1 LLVVENEAT
10 LRLELAVHLGSTY
23 DVAAVASADEALR
36 LVAQGASFDV
46 VLCELTM
53 PEMNGVQL
61 CQRLARMESKL
72 TSRVVLMASRKVAP
86 ASVRHALEG
95 LPNPCITW
103 PFEIDA
109 LADLLERHRARAA
122 SVESKGSKRAPADH
136 DGRRRDHLGVALAA
150 SLKSDANSSAALHDT
165 RPKQP

>member
-36 LVAQGASFDV
+36 LVSQGASFDV

-61 CQRLARMESKL
+61 CERLAEMGSEL
-72 TSRVVLMASRKVAP
+72 TSRVVLMTSGGSAP
-86 ASVRHALEG
+86 ASLRRALEV
-95 LPNPCITW
+95 LPNPCITG
-103 PFEIDA
+103 PFEIDG
-109 LADLLERHRARAA
+109 LADLLERHRAQAA
-122 SVESKGSKRAPADH
+122 SIESKGSKRAPADDAPNSH
-136 DGRRRDHLGVALAA
+136 DPGPRRALAWKRGLRQA
-150 SLKSDANSSAALHDT
+150 DEVL
-165 RPKQP
+165 P